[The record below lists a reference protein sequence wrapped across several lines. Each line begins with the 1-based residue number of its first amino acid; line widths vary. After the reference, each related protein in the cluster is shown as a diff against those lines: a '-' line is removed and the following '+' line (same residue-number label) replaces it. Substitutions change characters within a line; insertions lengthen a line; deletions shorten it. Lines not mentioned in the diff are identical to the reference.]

1 MSVEIGG
8 DKRARGREMEIK
20 EEAVE
25 ECNHDKLRMERGE
38 IIGNNNLWVM
48 NMIMGN
54 SSPYIP

>member
-20 EEAVE
+20 EVAVE
-25 ECNHDKLRMERGE
+25 ECNHDKLRMERGK

-48 NMIMGN
+48 NMIVGN